1 MGVFC
6 NLSIANLPVMA
17 LVEQLKWHV
26 AKRILQRSLNNQILD
41 YKAMLDLCE
50 NEIMSIQLFEI
61 SKESM
66 ISIQNLEKWDEGW
79 GHCTCYT
86 EKLPFRSIAILAI
99 TGHKLT
105 SKAES
110 YADIYDLNV
119 PTLFQ
124 IRDISPSAYVTWIYN
139 SFWWVGV
146 VSSAVITASDV
157 INTDLMHPHEPRKT
171 TN

>member
-1 MGVFC
+1 MGVFATRYFKSPC
-6 NLSIANLPVMA
+6 DGIGGAVK
-17 LVEQLKWHV
+17 QHV
-26 AKRILQRSLNNQILD
+26 AKRSLQRFLNNQILD

-66 ISIQNLEKWDEGW
+66 ISVQNLKKWDEGW

-171 TN
+171 AN